1 MARRQINLL
10 ELLARAW
17 QTQQTLSKSKL
28 HEGIRNLISHAYSE
42 IGFYW
47 RKDCAKNGDVYGNEE
62 TYLLQRLLVFV
73 IIADQK
79 IYKEEY
85 EAYCKCCE
93 VLRLEPLNQEQFE
106 TFSNTLTIDFL
117 VADAIVI
124 KHYREKIDP
133 DKYEAFIL
141 GFCMLPWLAD
151 KTIFEEEYL
160 VLSTLLDENYDYVP
174 SWEEFKR
181 LW

>member
-1 MARRQINLL
+1 M

-28 HEGIRNLISHAYSE
+28 HEGIRNLISHAYGE

-47 RKDCAKNGDVYGNEE
+47 RKECAQNGEIYENDEA
-62 TYLLQRLLVFV
+62 YLLQRLLVFV
-73 IIADQK
+73 IIADQG
-79 IYKEEY
+79 IYEEEY

-93 VLRLEPLNQEQFE
+93 VLGVKPLDQGQFE
-106 TFSNTLTIDFL
+106 AFSNTLTIDFL

-133 DKYEAFIL
+133 DKYESFVL
-141 GFCMLPWLAD
+141 GFCMLPWVAD
-151 KTIFEEEYL
+151 KFMCEAEYI
-160 VLSTLLDENYDYVP
+160 VLTTLLDEDYDYVP

-181 LW
+181 VW